1 LPVPAPTRPV
11 APTLAV
17 ACALAAALGL
27 AGASDRAGG
36 LSPVAG
42 AAAAE
47 TRAETRAK
55 GGTAAGSRAGAKATS
70 KSTAKSSGRS
80 SSKARAG
87 DGPKHTSRQ
96 DAKSEADAK
105 AALAKVRERIQ
116 KITEDVQ
123 DDVAKRD
130 GVAAEL
136 RDADKSVAS
145 ARARLESVRGTRETS
160 ERRRA
165 ELRAEQARA
174 EAELATERD
183 ALAAQLRSAYVA
195 GREEPLKVLL
205 NAKDPATLGRMMQY
219 YAYFGRARADTIAT
233 IDAQVAHLE
242 QLDQE
247 LADEGAKLASLEQ
260 RRRDEVSALDA
271 ARARREKALAALT
284 ARIDTRSTELREL
297 KNNAQALEQLVEKLR
312 LAMEEF
318 DASEVTSSAGRRGF
332 EAARGRL
339 PWPARGRVVANWGD
353 ARPGGLRWNGVL
365 LETTPGATVRAPY
378 YGRVIYA
385 DWLTG
390 LGQLVILDHGG
401 GYISLYANNEQ
412 IRAQVGQRVE
422 PGDVLATS
430 GTAGYR
436 PELYFE
442 IRKGSRPT
450 DPRPWLKGSPGG

>member
-1 LPVPAPTRPV
+1 LPVPAPARPV
-11 APTLAV
+11 APTFAV

-36 LSPVAG
+36 LSPVAT

-47 TRAETRAK
+47 TRAEARSK
-55 GGTAAGSRAGAKATS
+55 GGTAARSRPGAKAP
-70 KSTAKSSGRS
+70 AKSSDRSTRKGRS
-80 SSKARAG
+80 GAG
-87 DGPKHTSRQ
+87 TGHAARQ

-145 ARARLESVRGTRETS
+145 ARARLEAVRGSRETS

-165 ELRAEQARA
+165 ELRSEQARA
-174 EAELATERD
+174 GAELASERD

-247 LADEGAKLASLEQ
+247 LADEGAKLASLER

-271 ARARREKALAALT
+271 ARARREKALAALQ

-297 KNNAQALEQLVEKLR
+297 KSNAQALEQLVEKLR

-318 DASEVTSSAGRRGF
+318 DADEVTSSAGRRGF

-365 LETTPGATVRAPY
+365 LETSPGAPVRAPY

-430 GTAGYR
+430 GSAGYR